1 MKRDRH
7 TRLVDTRRVDD
18 ATVDDV
24 LRVFEETDTVKEA
37 DESDNGQRMKLVN
50 HQVMDWRFVKSMT
63 VPPDLAA

>member
-7 TRLVDTRRVDD
+7 PRRVDTRRVDD

-50 HQVMDWRFVKSMT
+50 HQVMDWRLVKSMT

>member
-7 TRLVDTRRVDD
+7 TRRVDTWRVDD

>member
-7 TRLVDTRRVDD
+7 TRRVDTRRGDD

-37 DESDNGQRMKLVN
+37 DESDNGQRMKLIN
-50 HQVMDWRFVKSMT
+50 HQVIDWRLVKSMT

>member
-1 MKRDRH
+1 MKRARPPGG
-7 TRLVDTRRVDD
+7 VDTGRVDD

>member
-7 TRLVDTRRVDD
+7 TRRVETRRGGD

-50 HQVMDWRFVKSMT
+50 HQVMDWRLVKSMT

>member
-7 TRLVDTRRVDD
+7 TRRVDTRRVDD